1 MTHSHSGKP
10 SSGVHDHDHER
21 DHDHAHGA
29 GAACTALQGAHDHA
43 HAHGLDH
50 DHDHAGHAHHAH
62 HADMGTADSR
72 RRVAIAAVLTG
83 TFMMVEVVGG
93 LISGSLALLADAAHM
108 LTDTG
113 SLVLAWLGYKLG
125 ERPAD
130 AARSYGFAR
139 MKILAAFTNGVLLI
153 LLALWIVWEA
163 IHRLLEPV
171 EVLGGIMM
179 AVAAGGLLVNIVA
192 FRILHGGDQHDLNLR
207 GALWHV
213 AGDLLGSVAA
223 IAAAGIIL
231 WTGWTPADPILSTLV
246 ALLVAVAGV
255 RIMRQSAHILLEG
268 TPEGLESSRIV
279 ADLTANVPGVA
290 YVGHVHAW
298 ALTESRPLV
307 TLEVTAAPGA
317 NPETLR
323 REVKARLAEAFN
335 VSHATVEIVSEP
347 E

>member
-1 MTHSHSGKP
+1 MTRSQSGKP
-10 SSGVHDHDHER
+10 PSGVHDHDHER
-21 DHDHAHGA
+21 DHDHAYGA
-29 GAACTALQGAHDHA
+29 GAACMGPEHGPEHGHEHGPDHN
-43 HAHGLDH
+43 HTGHG
-50 DHDHAGHAHHAH
+50 HHAH
-62 HADMGTADSR
+62 HANMDTADSR

-83 TFMMVEVVGG
+83 TFMIVEVVGG

-113 SLVLAWLGYKLG
+113 SLILAWLGYKFA

-130 AARSYGFAR
+130 PARSYGFAR
-139 MKILAAFTNGVLLI
+139 LKILAAFTNGVLLI
-153 LLALWIVWEA
+153 LLAIWIIWEA

-171 EVLGGIMM
+171 EVLGGVMM
-179 AVAAGGLLVNIVA
+179 AVAAGGLLVNLIA
-192 FRILHGGDQHDLNLR
+192 FRILHGGDQHDLNLK

-213 AGDLLGSVAA
+213 IGDLLGSVAA

-231 WTGWTPADPILSTLV
+231 MTGWTPADPILSALV
-246 ALLVAVAGV
+246 AGLVAFAGV

-268 TPEGLESSRIV
+268 TPEGLEASRIV
-279 ADLTANVPGVA
+279 QDLSGNVPGVA
-290 YVGHVHAW
+290 HVGHVHAW

-323 REVKARLAEAFN
+323 RDIKARLAEAFN

>member
-1 MTHSHSGKP
+1 MTHSQSGKP
-10 SSGVHDHDHER
+10 PPGVHDHDHER
-21 DHDHAHGA
+21 DHEHAHSA
-29 GAACTALQGAHDHA
+29 GAACTAPPGGHA
-43 HAHGLDH
+43 HPHEHRD
-50 DHDHAGHAHHAH
+50 DHDHAGHTHHAH
-62 HADMGTADSR
+62 SADMTTADSR

-83 TFMMVEVVGG
+83 TFMIVEVVGG

-113 SLVLAWLGYKLG
+113 SLLLAWLGYKFA

-130 AARSYGFAR
+130 PARSYGFAR

-153 LLALWIVWEA
+153 LLAIWIIWEA
-163 IHRLLEPV
+163 IHRLLAPV
-171 EVLGGIMM
+171 EVLGGVMM
-179 AVAAGGLLVNIVA
+179 AVAAGGLLVNIIA

-213 AGDLLGSVAA
+213 IGDLLGSVAA
-223 IAAAGIIL
+223 IAAAAIIL
-231 WTGWTPADPILSTLV
+231 TIGWTPADPILSALV
-246 ALLVAVAGV
+246 AGLVAFAGV

-268 TPEGLESSRIV
+268 TPEGLEASRIV
-279 ADLTANVPGVA
+279 QDLSENVPGVA
-290 YVGHVHAW
+290 HVGHVHAW

-323 REVKARLAEAFN
+323 RDIKARLAEAFN